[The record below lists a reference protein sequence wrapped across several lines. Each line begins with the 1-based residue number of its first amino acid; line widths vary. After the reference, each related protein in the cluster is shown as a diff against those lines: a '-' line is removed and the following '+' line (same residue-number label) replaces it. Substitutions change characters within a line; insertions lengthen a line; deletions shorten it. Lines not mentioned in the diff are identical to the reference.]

1 MEQGGDVRAFQ
12 IGLLGL
18 AVCVMPL
25 QTMAGKIYR
34 WVDENGTVHYGDKP
48 PAGQQAEQ
56 KSYNNVATPF
66 RSTPKDLY
74 VKPPAAEPEVKEA
87 EAEQPDAE
95 GELKTDEN
103 TQKDQDSRGSKPR
116 QEPKKLSE
124 KDKPNTTQKKRISDI
139 QKEYQKAKDD
149 YRDKRQGAD

>member
-1 MEQGGDVRAFQ
+1 MRAFH

-18 AVCVMPL
+18 IIGVMPL

-48 PAGQQAEQ
+48 PAGQRAEQ

-74 VKPPAAEPEVKEA
+74 VKPPAAEPEASTDEA
-87 EAEQPDAE
+87 EKSESEADTKTEPKAEDASP
-95 GELKTDEN
+95 
-103 TQKDQDSRGSKPR
+103 KDQDSRGSKPK

-124 KDKPNTTQKKRISDI
+124 KDKPNTTQKKRIADI
-139 QKEYQKAKDD
+139 QKEYKKSKDD
-149 YRDKRQGAD
+149 YREKRQGTE